1 MLDVAVVGMPDD
13 RAGELPRAY
22 VVCRPDSAVAPP
34 DILKYVEGKFIYVV
48 HNFSSN
54 QGPIV
59 QN

>member
-34 DILKYVEGKFIYVV
+34 DILKYVEGKFTEEEIRCIFD
-48 HNFSSN
+48 N
-54 QGPIV
+54 I
-59 QN
+59 